1 MGAHH
6 TERGADMSFK
16 TNTYQ
21 QLTLNDSYAFLSD
34 RCKKIIDHSW
44 AKSFADIVFP
54 AIDEN
59 KFAVLY
65 SDQKFSRPNTPVNV
79 VIGALMLKEQMQLSD
94 EELTE
99 SIWCDIRFQYALHTT
114 GLKEQPVSDRTFSRF
129 RERVL
134 RYETETGNNLLDEE
148 MSHLT
153 DVYARYMNLNSNI
166 RRMDSLMIASNC
178 KRMSRLEIIYTTVSN
193 AVRLFHSL
201 GMDEQLP
208 PELLHYLDDDDRNE
222 VIYYCKGEDVT
233 SRLDK
238 VISDAVT
245 MKNLMNGDEWLE
257 LSEYQLL
264 IRVLKEQTDE
274 DSDGKVTAKPKSEIS
289 PASLQNPS
297 DPDATYR
304 KKAGKDHK
312 GYVGNIVETIGEN
325 GDSLITEASYEANSH
340 SDSTFCKEH
349 LSKRDDTSEHETIIA
364 DGAYGGVENQKL
376 AESKNV
382 TLVTTALTGKETD
395 PIFAEFKLSEDGKK
409 VVSCPCGHS
418 PIKTTYYPKTGMCRA
433 LFPVDCCEHCPNRDR
448 CKVKQQRK
456 NYAVHVSSKMVS
468 RAEYRKT
475 LSSEEYKALTRM
487 RNAIEGIPSVL
498 RRRYH
503 VDQIPVRGLQRS
515 RFFFILKVAA
525 YNFNK
530 LNNHYKRQQVDSAL
544 AAANA

>member
-1 MGAHH
+1 M
-6 TERGADMSFK
+6 RGADMSFK

-21 QLTLNDSYAFLSD
+21 QLTLDDSYAFLSD

-54 AIDEN
+54 AIDED
-59 KFAVLY
+59 KFSVLY

-79 VIGALMLKEQMQLSD
+79 VVGALMLKEQMQLSD

-134 RYETETGNNLLDEE
+134 RYETETGENLLYEE

-153 DVYARYMNLNSNI
+153 DVYAKYMNLNSNI
-166 RRMDSLMIASNC
+166 KRMDSLMIASNC

-193 AVRLFHSL
+193 AVRLFHELGLDERIPSSL
-201 GMDEQLP
+201 I
-208 PELLHYLDDDDRNE
+208 HYLDDDDRNK
-222 VIYYCKGEDVT
+222 VIYYCKSEDVT

-238 VISDAVT
+238 VISEAVT
-245 MKNLMNGDEWLE
+245 MKDLMTDDEFLE
-257 LSEYQLL
+257 MSQYQLL

-274 DSDGKVTAKPKSEIS
+274 DVDGNVTAKPKSNIS
-289 PASLQNPS
+289 PDSLQNPS
-297 DPDATYR
+297 DPDVTYCS
-304 KKAGKDHK
+304 KAGKDNK
-312 GYVGNIVETIGEN
+312 GYVGNVVETVGEHGN
-325 GDSLITEASYEANSH
+325 SLITDASYEVNSH

-349 LSKRDDTSEHETIIA
+349 LNKRDDTSEHETVIA
-364 DGAYGGVENQKL
+364 DGAYGGVENRKL

-395 PIFAEFKLSEDGKK
+395 PIFAEFKLSDDGTK
-409 VVSCPCGHS
+409 VLSCPCGYS

-433 LFPVDCCEHCPNRDR
+433 LFPVNCCEHCPNRDR

-456 NYAVHVSSKMVS
+456 SYAVHVSSKMAS
-468 RAEYRKT
+468 RAEYCKK
-475 LSSEEYKALTRM
+475 LSSEEYRSLARK
-487 RNAIEGIPSVL
+487 RNAIEGIPSVF

-503 VDQIPVRGLQRS
+503 VDQIPVRGLKQFRI
-515 RFFFILKVAA
+515 FFYMKVAA

-530 LNNHYKRQQVDSAL
+530 LNNYYRHQQVESAL